1 MKLNNNLLDKSFI
14 KTTATT
20 SETDVYS
27 TNYVNEA
34 LDEKQDKWEYLYNGN
49 GTNGNVPLSK
59 NISNYSFIEI
69 YAQKSGCYGST
80 KILAEP
86 DLQFGL
92 SIHNAYDTT
101 DIQQIYGR
109 YTLNSNGS
117 QIVKDRELYMNNNG
131 SPASSNDI
139 YIMKVIGYK

>member
-1 MKLNNNLLDKSFI
+1 MI
-14 KTTATT
+14 KKISQTTPVSANIV
-20 SETDVYS
+20 DNYS
-27 TNYVNEA
+27 TSTQDGYSCNYANEHFGG
-34 LDEKQDKWEYLYNGN
+34 EILYENN
-49 GTNGNVPLSK
+49 SGTNGNVPLSK

-86 DLQFGL
+86 NLQFGL

-109 YTLNSNGS
+109 YTLNSNGL
-117 QIVKDRELYMNNNG
+117 QIVKERELYMNNNG
-131 SPASSNDI
+131 SPGSSNDI